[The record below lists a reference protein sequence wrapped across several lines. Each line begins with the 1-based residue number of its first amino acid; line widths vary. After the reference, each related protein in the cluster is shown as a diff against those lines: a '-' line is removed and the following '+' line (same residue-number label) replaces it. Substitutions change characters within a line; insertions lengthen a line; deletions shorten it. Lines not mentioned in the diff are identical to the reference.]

1 MLFNAA
7 LANKWVSSVSSDNL
21 GASRAVAAHLVERGA
36 TRFGFI
42 AGPAN
47 SSASKDRFAGFR
59 ERLAENGIEPVA
71 FAEADYRYEGGRAAA
86 LAIFTDAHPPDALF
100 CANDLMAMGA
110 MDALRTDLGL
120 RVPDDVLVAGF
131 DDIPAAAWAAYGLTT
146 VVQDASRMVD
156 KTIALLRATMAQH
169 DPPGGV
175 GTIVPARLVVRDST
189 GR

>member
-1 MLFNAA
+1 MPRSRTNGSLPCPPTISGQAA
-7 LANKWVSSVSSDNL
+7 QWPP
-21 GASRAVAAHLVERGA
+21 
-36 TRFGFI
+36 I
-42 AGPAN
+42 W
-47 SSASKDRFAGFR
+47 SSAARRASGSLPVRPTVPRAKIDFAGFR